1 MDRLDQLA
9 TISVARGVAFAG
21 LGIVCMMIGFAGH
34 LPAFLKA
41 GGIGFLLVAAVLIL
55 KAGTAEKTDYK
66 RTELWLMLAENERPP
81 GEVAQRLITTARQ
94 AALYRFANIAAMTSA
109 AFLSS
114 SAVARL
120 LTAS

>member
-21 LGIVCMMIGFAGH
+21 LAIICMMIGFAGH

-55 KAGTAEKTDYK
+55 KAGTAEKTASK
-66 RTELWLMLAENERPP
+66 RTELWLMLAEND
-81 GEVAQRLITTARQ
+81 
-94 AALYRFANIAAMTSA
+94 LYPSN
-109 AFLSS
+109 
-114 SAVARL
+114 AVALRESVSDAL
-120 LTAS
+120 NGGA